1 MSGPPDD
8 HSARLYDKYKEVLPS
23 LREKHDEFM
32 LRELMKRW
40 ANHKDMVYRELK
52 GEVRDAVIT
61 LIGMGQMVDYENDFE
76 DDMLK
81 DSASYYSRKASNWI
95 VEDSCPDY
103 MLRSKELNK
112 YHSKTVTVALLCEL
126 ARLEV
131 LRIQVDEGT
140 LHCCG
145 QVSFITE
152 IDLEMPK
159 SETFA
164 LNLSSKSMFADL
176 MSRW

>member
-103 MLRSKELNK
+103 MLKVEQCLEKERDRVSHYL
-112 YHSKTVTVALLCEL
+112 HSSSEQKLAEARFWEL
-126 ARLEV
+126 
-131 LRIQVDEGT
+131 I
-140 LHCCG
+140 
-145 QVSFITE
+145 
-152 IDLEMPK
+152 
-159 SETFA
+159 FA
-164 LNLSSKSMFADL
+164 LQVFL
-176 MSRW
+176 